1 MEFISKSEREQI
13 AKEIS
18 KAALPA
24 LNKQERESA
33 QRLSSILSVQQQSIL
48 YFNTQIERA
57 QTEAEK
63 EQLQLEMQ
71 YALSMYQTQIKNL
84 LRT

>member
-1 MEFISKSEREQI
+1 MEFINKSEREQI

-18 KAALPA
+18 KATLPA
-24 LNKQERESA
+24 LNKQEREYA

-48 YFNTQIERA
+48 YFNTQIVRA

-63 EQLQLEMQ
+63 AQLQLEMQ

>member
-24 LNKQERESA
+24 LNKQEREYA

>member
-1 MEFISKSEREQI
+1 MDFISKSEREQI

-24 LNKQERESA
+24 LNKQEREYT

-48 YFNTQIERA
+48 FFNTQIERA

-63 EQLQLEMQ
+63 KQLQLEMQ

>member
-1 MEFISKSEREQI
+1 MEFINKSEREQI

-18 KAALPA
+18 KTTLPA
-24 LNKQERESA
+24 LNKQEREYA

>member
-1 MEFISKSEREQI
+1 MEFINKSEREQI

-24 LNKQERESA
+24 LNKQEREYA